1 MLCYQYTYEIPYA
14 IFTILIAIH
23 TQLRWRATL
32 GRGAAGW
39 PVITADPI
47 TETTNRRKS
56 QK

>member
-47 TETTNRRKS
+47 TETTKTKE